1 MNALDALTPISLL
14 VIVPGAVWV
23 LGRTGWTGDRKRA
36 LILGLAILLG
46 VLQAILTGVIA
57 LPESWVSILTR
68 ALITIAGTIAL
79 SQAVYQLLAAKLPD
93 EQAKRAAIE

>member
-1 MNALDALTPISLL
+1 MLAFIQNNLSSI
-14 VIVPGAVWV
+14 IVGAVVIFILV
-23 LGRTGWTGDRKRA
+23 LA
-36 LILGLAILLG
+36 VLLG

-57 LPESWVSILTR
+57 LPDSWVEILTR

-79 SQAVYQLLAAKLPD
+79 SQAAYQLLAAKLPD